1 MTFRNLENNDYNKN
15 YLVLL
20 QQLTETNKDSITF
33 NKFTQFV
40 NNLNENHIIL
50 VFEKDNH
57 IIASGTLLIENKII
71 HGLSRVGHI
80 EDIIVDSNSRGLN
93 LGKKLITNLVDLA
106 KKKNC
111 YKVILDCNESNCV
124 FYEKC
129 GFMIKEIEMV
139 KYFNT

>member
-50 VFEKDNH
+50 VFEKDYH
-57 IIASGTLLIENKII
+57 IIASGT
-71 HGLSRVGHI
+71 
-80 EDIIVDSNSRGLN
+80 
-93 LGKKLITNLVDLA
+93 
-106 KKKNC
+106 
-111 YKVILDCNESNCV
+111 
-124 FYEKC
+124 
-129 GFMIKEIEMV
+129 
-139 KYFNT
+139 